1 MGRVLVTGGT
11 GQVGREL
18 QALMP
23 EARFV
28 STSDFDLTSCVDVEE
43 MLILCRPD
51 TVIHCAARVGGILDN
66 ITHQVEYFTE
76 NVLMN
81 TLLVDLCL
89 KHDVKNFIGVL
100 STCIYPDVVESYP
113 MKEEVMHD
121 GRPTRTNFSYGI
133 AKRAMATHIDAV
145 REQHGLNY
153 CYVIPCNLYGVHDKY
168 NERSH
173 FVGAVLKKIYEANEK
188 GEKKITLFGTGK
200 PLRQI
205 LNARDLALV
214 LNKMVTEN
222 IYESFNIA
230 NEDNLSIDEYARIIL
245 NSLGYNDWII
255 EYDTTKPDGQYRK
268 DVSLDRFKTLFPDFK
283 FTPLSEGIVEVYKS
297 IEL

>member
-1 MGRVLVTGGT
+1 MNRVLVTGGT
-11 GQVGREL
+11 GQVGKEL

-23 EARFV
+23 DAKFI
-28 STSDFDLTSCVDVEE
+28 SSKDFDLTSCVEVEE
-43 MLILCRPD
+43 MLLLHKPD

-81 TLLVDLCL
+81 TLLVDMCVNYR
-89 KHDVKNFIGVL
+89 VKNFIGVL
-100 STCIYPDVVESYP
+100 STCIYPDVVDSYP

-121 GRPTRTNFSYGI
+121 GRPTKTNFSYGI
-133 AKRAMATHIDAV
+133 AKRAMATHIDAI
-145 REQHGLNY
+145 REQRKLNY

-173 FVGAVLKKIYEANEK
+173 FVGAVLKKIYEANQR

-205 LNARDLALV
+205 LNARDLAKV
-214 LNKMVTEN
+214 LNEMVITN
-222 IYESFNIA
+222 TYESFNIA

-245 NSLGYNDWII
+245 DSLGFGDWTI

-268 DVSLDRFKTLFPDFK
+268 DVSLERFKILFPDFK
-283 FTPLSEGIVEVYKS
+283 YTPLSEGIVEVYKS
-297 IEL
+297 IQL